1 MVRRNITDVFVI
13 LTPLEVY
20 QHHLL
25 HRCIHSNLIGTF
37 GCMLDFYQPCSIHLV
52 SSRSSNKS
60 TTHVWYSSLCLSTY
74 SCFHIYSYCYIII
87 IVGVIT
93 RAVSV
98 TTDAVVLGITLWKT
112 FYIFQIDREARSTT
126 KLTTALA
133 YNGNTQL
140 LCNVLLLM
148 KHFTR

>member
-1 MVRRNITDVFVI
+1 MYDIAVCVYP
-13 LTPLEVY
+13 LTPV
-20 QHHLL
+20 
-25 HRCIHSNLIGTF
+25 
-37 GCMLDFYQPCSIHLV
+37 SI
-52 SSRSSNKS
+52 S
-60 TTHVWYSSLCLSTY
+60 THTG
-74 SCFHIYSYCYIII
+74 YIII

-112 FYIFQIDREARSTT
+112 FYIFRIDREARSTT

-133 YNGNTQL
+133 YNGTTQL